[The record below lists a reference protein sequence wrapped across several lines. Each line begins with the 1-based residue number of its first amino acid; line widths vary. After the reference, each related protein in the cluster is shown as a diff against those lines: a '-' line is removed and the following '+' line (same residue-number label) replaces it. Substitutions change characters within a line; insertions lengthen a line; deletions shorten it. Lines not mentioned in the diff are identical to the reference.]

1 MILAIVQAMIP
12 KVVLKQHKLQAVH
25 NLVRRLLPRER
36 VPGATAQIGLLAYL
50 DSLDTLTL
58 LKEFEPLAKPRREQI
73 IDLLKR
79 VPPRAGKNARGN
91 SEWLLPDP
99 PIGKEHRYVFQ
110 LFALDLPMTLMPGAS
125 REDVEA
131 SIEGHIT
138 ACAVLTGRFEG
149 HEREKLDLEEDLGI
163 DPDDLDLD

>member
-1 MILAIVQAMIP
+1 M
-12 KVVLKQHKLQAVH
+12 
-25 NLVRRLLPRER
+25 
-36 VPGATAQIGLLAYL
+36 
-50 DSLDTLTL
+50 
-58 LKEFEPLAKPRREQI
+58 
-73 IDLLKR
+73 
-79 VPPRAGKNARGN
+79 
-91 SEWLLPDP
+91 
-99 PIGKEHRYVFQ
+99 FQ

-149 HEREKLDLEEDLGI
+149 HEREELDLEEDLGI